1 MSFVRM
7 FMEHLDK
14 HLFINYYLVHKYM
27 PKVPT
32 TKKQCDRT
40 PGYSWVKGHTR
51 DDGTRIKGYCR
62 KGRSRSTSRY
72 VYVSQPTTRT
82 VYVQPARSPR
92 RVYVRPAR
100 SPRRVFVRPT
110 RTTLPPRTPAVTSS
124 CTSATHPA
132 NCPPSRC
139 SWTGTSCLTR

>member
-1 MSFVRM
+1 
-7 FMEHLDK
+7 
-14 HLFINYYLVHKYM
+14 M

-62 KGRSRSTSRY
+62 KGRSRSRSSSRRTSRRRTRSRTRY

-82 VYVQPARSPR
+82 VYVQPRRVYVRPASSPR
-92 RVYVRPAR
+92 RVYVRPTR
-100 SPRRVFVRPT
+100 SSPRRVYVRPT
-110 RTTLPPRTPAVTSS
+110 LPLQRPAVTSS

-139 SWTGTSCLTR
+139 YWTGTSCLTR